1 MADRYS
7 FQSPFAN
14 NERDGW
20 FNIGNLQVTTSVAV
34 AGLAFMGIILL
45 TLEGNSVPVGRN
57 FVLTDAALSGGEI
70 WRIFTWPLVIISSND
85 IFGQLI
91 AAVFFYLLG
100 TQFESMLGKTKFAA
114 LVGTLIVVP
123 AVLALLVGAVTNIS
137 TLGTG
142 LNILFLGLAAGF
154 AAAFTQARSFF
165 GIPFWI
171 LVAVIF
177 VVAVLGDIT
186 NRDWPSLIMTVA
198 AGAIGLVMTKSYGY
212 AQEVEWIP
220 AIALPGFMTGE
231 GRTSTGKPRTPKRRS
246 NKAGLRS
253 VPAPAASDAEID
265 ALLDQVNEQGF
276 DSLTKQQRA
285 TLKRH
290 SEEMRRR
297 RDQE

>member
-14 NERDGW
+14 NDRDGW
-20 FNIGNLQVTTSVAV
+20 FNIGNMQVTTSVAV
-34 AGLAFMGIILL
+34 SGLAFMGIILL
-45 TLEGNSVPVGRN
+45 TLEGNVGPIGRN
-57 FVLTDAALSGGEI
+57 LVLTDAALTSGQI
-70 WRIFTWPLVIISSND
+70 WRIFTWPVVIITSND

-114 LVGTLIVVP
+114 LVATLIVVP
-123 AVLALLVGAVTNIS
+123 AVLALLVGALTDIS
-137 TLGTG
+137 TLASG
-142 LNILFLGLAAGF
+142 LNILFLGVAAGF

-198 AGAIGLVMTKSYGY
+198 AGAIGLVMTKSYGF

-231 GRTSTGKPRTPKRRS
+231 GRTNTGKPRTKKRRT

-276 DSLTKQQRA
+276 DSLTKQQKA

-297 RDQE
+297 RDQD